1 MLKHPERAAFSDNDK
16 NYVPKNAR
24 CMVEGFECSS
34 KSRGLP
40 MMHLMPLTS
49 RQKRPNPVGGLI
61 VFRMLPVFM
70 QRTTMK
76 LLCFSLPTE

>member
-1 MLKHPERAAFSDNDK
+1 MLKHPERSAFSDNHK
-16 NYVPKNAR
+16 NYLSEDAR
-24 CMVEGFECSS
+24 CSVEGFECSS

-40 MMHLMPLTS
+40 MMHLVPLTS

-61 VFRMLPVFM
+61 VCRTLPVFM

-76 LLCFSLPTE
+76 LFCFSLPTE